1 MAMAPHWII
10 GAREHLSGY
19 ERMDDRF
26 LHAPFWAR
34 SHPCDCCRDLLRLF
48 CLQRP
53 QLPLQQIV
61 VGIQPLF
68 LKIVTFLP
76 DAKQLV
82 NEFSHAPVHVVLAT
96 FRARWL

>member
-1 MAMAPHWII
+1 MAMMSHWMI
-10 GAREHLSGY
+10 GAREHLSGC

-48 CLQRP
+48 CLQRS

-61 VGIQPLF
+61 ADIKPLL
-68 LKIVTFLP
+68 LKIVTLLP
-76 DAKQLV
+76 NSKQLV
-82 NEFSHAPVHVVLAT
+82 NEFRSSPGHVVLAT
-96 FRARWL
+96 FLKCRI